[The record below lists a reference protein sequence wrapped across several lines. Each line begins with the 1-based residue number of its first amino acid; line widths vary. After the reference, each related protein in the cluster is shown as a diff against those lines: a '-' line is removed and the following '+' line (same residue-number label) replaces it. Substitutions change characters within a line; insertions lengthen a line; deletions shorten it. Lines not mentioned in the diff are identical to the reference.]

1 MDMNSHLPRPSV
13 IWNGHPLFEQA
24 EEVELRMQM
33 DIRKIKK
40 LIELVE
46 ESGIVELEITEGEE
60 SVRISRAVSGQAAP
74 MVNFAV
80 PQAPQAAVSAVAPV
94 ANVVAAPEAVNGQTM
109 RSPMVGT
116 FYRSSGPDAKA
127 FVEVGQSVKVGDPLC
142 IVEAMKMM
150 NQIEAD
156 KSGVVKAILVE
167 SGQPVEFDEP
177 LVVIE

>member
-1 MDMNSHLPRPSV
+1 
-13 IWNGHPLFEQA
+13 
-24 EEVELRMQM
+24 M

-46 ESGIVELEITEGEE
+46 ESGISELEISEGEE
-60 SVRISRAVSGQAAP
+60 SVRISRAAPAASFPVMQQAYAAP
-74 MVNFAV
+74 VIQQQPALSN
-80 PQAPQAAVSAVAPV
+80 AVAP
-94 ANVVAAPEAVNGQTM
+94 AAEAPAAAAAEISGHIV

-116 FYRSSGPDAKA
+116 FYRTPSPDAKA
-127 FVEVGQSVKVGDPLC
+127 FCEVGQKVNAGDTLC

>member
-1 MDMNSHLPRPSV
+1 
-13 IWNGHPLFEQA
+13 
-24 EEVELRMQM
+24 M

-46 ESGIVELEITEGEE
+46 ESGIAELEISEGEE
-60 SVRISRAVSGQAAP
+60 SVRISRAPAPGSYPMMQQAYAPMPQQFAPAAAP
-74 MVNFAV
+74 
-80 PQAPQAAVSAVAPV
+80 AAAPV
-94 ANVVAAPEAVNGQTM
+94 AAAEAAAPAAISGHVV

-116 FYRSSGPDAKA
+116 FYRTPSPDAKP
-127 FVEVGQSVKVGDPLC
+127 FVEIGQQVKVGDTLC

-156 KSGVVKAILVE
+156 KAGVVKAILVE

>member
-1 MDMNSHLPRPSV
+1 
-13 IWNGHPLFEQA
+13 
-24 EEVELRMQM
+24 M

-46 ESGIVELEITEGEE
+46 ESGISELEISEGEE
-60 SVRISRAVSGQAAP
+60 SVRISRTTANAGFPVMQQAYAAP
-74 MVNFAV
+74 MMQQPALSN
-80 PQAPQAAVSAVAPV
+80 AVAP
-94 ANVVAAPEAVNGQTM
+94 AATLAMEAPAPAEISGHIV

-116 FYRSSGPDAKA
+116 FYRTPSPDAKA
-127 FVEVGQSVKVGDPLC
+127 FIEVGQKVNVGDTLC

-156 KSGVVKAILVE
+156 KAGTVKAILVE

>member
-1 MDMNSHLPRPSV
+1 
-13 IWNGHPLFEQA
+13 
-24 EEVELRMQM
+24 M

-46 ESGIVELEITEGEE
+46 ESGIAELEISEGEE
-60 SVRISRAVSGQAAP
+60 SVRISRSPANVGYPMMQQAYAAP
-74 MVNFAV
+74 MMQ
-80 PQAPQAAVSAVAPV
+80 PQPALAAAVAP
-94 ANVVAAPEAVNGQTM
+94 AAAPVMEAPAAAEISGHIV

-116 FYRSSGPDAKA
+116 FYRTPSPDAKA
-127 FVEVGQSVKVGDPLC
+127 FVEVGQKVNAGDTLC

-156 KSGVVKAILVE
+156 KSGIVKAILLE